1 MCFGGNYNWFKK
13 MWTWVPCFATVGV
26 PTGQECV
33 EGLGG
38 GRVGEAGVC
47 RHRHGGGHL
56 AVAGTPLSGTVE
68 EVNSSGP

>member
-1 MCFGGNYNWFKK
+1 

-26 PTGQECV
+26 QQGRNAWKGLV
-33 EGLGG
+33 GEGLGKG
-38 GRVGEAGVC
+38 GC
-47 RHRHGGGHL
+47 LQTWHGGGHL